1 MVPNC
6 HYIEIKPDHSD
17 LLGRIEYYNN
27 HIDKAKQIIRNAN
40 EHVRQFR
47 NKHREEMIRFLFLKN
62 TLKRPGRRLSNR
74 TTGITGRSSNRN
86 HP

>member
-40 EHVRQFR
+40 GHVRQFR
-47 NKHREEMIRFLFLKN
+47 NKHREEMISLLVLEKYFEK
-62 TLKRPGRRLSNR
+62 
-74 TTGITGRSSNRN
+74 TGQKIEQ
-86 HP
+86 